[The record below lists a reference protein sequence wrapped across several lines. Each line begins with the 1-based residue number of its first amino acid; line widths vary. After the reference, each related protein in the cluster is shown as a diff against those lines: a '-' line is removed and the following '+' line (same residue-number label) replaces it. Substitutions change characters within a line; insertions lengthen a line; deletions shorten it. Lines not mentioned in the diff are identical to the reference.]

1 MMRMKKSDSVFQERM
16 AKHQD
21 ELRWLYME
29 LYGNEEMFGELTSQ
43 MYEYYQARKA
53 SLKNRDKKERGKSG
67 LV

>member
-43 MYEYYQARKA
+43 MYELSGEK
-53 SLKNRDKKERGKSG
+53 GKSEKPG
-67 LV
+67 

>member
-43 MYEYYQARKA
+43 M
-53 SLKNRDKKERGKSG
+53 N
-67 LV
+67 